1 MHGSRPWFALSA
13 LTIGYFLV
21 MFDQGLMPV
30 ITPHLPAEVS
40 GAVWLTS
47 IYLLCTVVPMPVTG
61 RLGDKY
67 GQRTVYL
74 AGLGTFAASLVLA
87 AVSWSWPVIVIARAL
102 QGLGSA
108 IFLPQAFGLI
118 NRIFPS
124 DGRGKAFGFWGVV
137 GSVGSLLGPIVGGVF
152 VGSFG
157 WRSTF
162 ILQAGIAGVGLVL
175 AAFWLPRLAPT
186 SALIPVG
193 AAAMSFVGLGALVYG
208 IHFGS
213 WIPLVGGAIVVL
225 FLARSSSFV
234 PRELYRDRNFVL
246 GTSAIVTMGFAV
258 AAMFIPV
265 MYWLQTVAGVS
276 AQTAGLLTAPMSVVA
291 MLLTPWAGALSDK
304 ISARLLCTA
313 GFATMVA
320 ALIIAWSITV
330 SAADY
335 RWFALVTAL
344 LGLGSAFVWAPNATT
359 TMRNVPDHA
368 AGAASGVY
376 NTLRQIGS
384 VLGVALT
391 GAVLASGQ
399 VASTAGPAILLSAIV
414 LAIGAAASVFLRTDI
429 PAQSR

>member
-1 MHGSRPWFALSA
+1 MLSA
-13 LTIGYFLV
+13 LSVGYFLI

-67 GQRTVYL
+67 GQRRVYI
-74 AGLGTFAASLVLA
+74 AGLCIYAGSLVLA
-87 AVSWSWPVIVIARAL
+87 AVSWSWPVIVVARAL

-124 DGRGKAFGFWGVV
+124 DGRGRAFGFWGVV
-137 GSVGSLLGPIVGGVF
+137 GSVGSLLGPIVGGVL

-157 WRSTF
+157 WRSAF
-162 ILQAGIAGVGLVL
+162 ILQAVIAGAGLVI
-175 AAFWLPRLAPT
+175 AAVWLPRLAPT
-186 SALIPVG
+186 PALIPVSS
-193 AAAMSFVGLGALVYG
+193 AAMSFIGLGALIYG

-213 WIPLVGGAIVVL
+213 WVPLVAGVAIL
-225 FLARSSSFV
+225 LILARASSFV
-234 PRELYRDRNFVL
+234 PRELYRDRNFIL
-246 GTSAIVTMGFAV
+246 GTSAIAAMGFAV

-276 AQTAGLLTAPMSVVA
+276 AETAGLLTAPMSVVA
-291 MLLTPWAGALSDK
+291 MLLTPWAGTLSDRV
-304 ISARLLCTA
+304 SARILCSA
-313 GFATMVA
+313 GFTAMVI

-376 NTLRQIGS
+376 NTLRQVGS
-384 VLGVALT
+384 VIGVAMT
-391 GAVLASGQ
+391 GVVLASGQ
-399 VASTAGPAILLSAIV
+399 VASTAGPAILLSALV
-414 LAIGAAASVFLRTDI
+414 LAIGAGASLFLRADI